1 MMNNLNSDASRQVKS
16 TSPRQRIPARYL
28 AIVTTVILTILAA
41 DSGWPAD
48 TGKPAIPVAQV
59 NGVTIYQS
67 DLSYAIEASLARN
80 LLTRRRDGEKP
91 ESAPHEVDNE
101 KTLRRLIDIE
111 LLYQESLKHRFH
123 GLIEESERLYQLEV
137 QRLGGQARFEST
149 LQCNNI
155 SSEQF
160 RKAIFRNLSIKH
172 LLDKMVYSRIQ
183 VTEDEIREYYESN
196 RDRFR
201 KPESVRIRQ
210 ILIKVPS
217 KPGEDKWR
225 HAEDRAH
232 EIYRIASA
240 GTDFVR
246 LARKH
251 SDDPVSASAGGDMG
265 SIQKGNQQGVFDTIV
280 FKLKAGTVTEP
291 IRSHQGFHII
301 KIVSTTPS
309 TSKTFDEVKQ
319 QIITRMRQER
329 AREMISRLISELK
342 MKAEI
347 KILN

>member
-1 MMNNLNSDASRQVKS
+1 MQIKS
-16 TSPRQRIPARYL
+16 KSPRHWNPARNL
-28 AIVTTVILTILAA
+28 AIVTTMIIAILAA
-41 DSGWPAD
+41 DTSWPDDSVESAV
-48 TGKPAIPVAQV
+48 PVAQV
-59 NGVTIYQS
+59 NGVKIYQS
-67 DLSYAIEASLARN
+67 DLSCAIEASLARN
-80 LLTRRRDGEKP
+80 LYTRRRDNQDAG
-91 ESAPHEVDNE
+91 SSNGQVDNE
-101 KTLRRLIDIE
+101 KTLRRLIEIE
-111 LLYQESLKHRFH
+111 LLYQESLKHRFP
-123 GLIEESERLYQLEV
+123 GLTEESERQYQLEV
-137 QRLGGQARFEST
+137 KRIGGEEKLIST
-149 LQCNNI
+149 LLCNNM
-155 SSEQF
+155 SPEQF
-160 RKAIFRNLSIKH
+160 HKAIFRNLSIKR
-172 LLDKMVYSRIQ
+172 LLDKKIYSKIQ
-183 VTEDEIREYYESN
+183 VTEGEIKEYYELNKDS
-196 RDRFR
+196 FR

-232 EIYRIASA
+232 TIYRIASA

-265 SIQKGNQQGVFDTIV
+265 SIQKGNKQGVFDTII

-301 KIVSTTPS
+301 KVVSTTPS

-329 AREMISRLISELK
+329 ARRMISHLISELK